1 MTYFNLITT
10 GAISIAV
17 ALGIITA
24 MYFNQDRLDRPGQ
37 TLFSLIATIVSSIQL
52 GISLI
57 PIYEPYFNINE
68 QKYMTFIAMTTLGVV
83 VTLNLILQFIYIIMD
98 RKRERDKERE
108 KASEDKAETSEDK
121 EETDKK

>member
-10 GAISIAV
+10 GAISVAV

-37 TLFSLIATIVSSIQL
+37 TLFSLIVTIISSIQL

-68 QKYMTFIAMTTLGVV
+68 
-83 VTLNLILQFIYIIMD
+83 
-98 RKRERDKERE
+98 
-108 KASEDKAETSEDK
+108 
-121 EETDKK
+121 

>member
-1 MTYFNLITT
+1 
-10 GAISIAV
+10 
-17 ALGIITA
+17 
-24 MYFNQDRLDRPGQ
+24 
-37 TLFSLIATIVSSIQL
+37 
-52 GISLI
+52 
-57 PIYEPYFNINE
+57 
-68 QKYMTFIAMTTLGVV
+68 MTFIAMTTLGVV

>member
-10 GAISIAV
+10 GAISVAV

-37 TLFSLIATIVSSIQL
+37 VLFSLIATIVSSIQL

-57 PIYEPYFNINE
+57 PIYEPYFNVNE
-68 QKYMTFIAMTTLGVV
+68 
-83 VTLNLILQFIYIIMD
+83 
-98 RKRERDKERE
+98 
-108 KASEDKAETSEDK
+108 
-121 EETDKK
+121 